1 MKTGPNYHIKP
12 RRRRE
17 GKTDYR
23 KRLAL
28 LKSRTTRIVIRKSI
42 KNTTIQFINYNE
54 KGDTIVAAAT
64 SKELLKKYN
73 WSYSTSTTPAA
84 YLTGLLAGKRAK
96 EQGITECILDI
107 GRYVPVTGSKVFA
120 GLKGVIDVGID
131 CPHNEE
137 KIPSEERIMGEHLDK
152 KIKNDINTIKE
163 KIIGGK

>member
-1 MKTGPNYHIKP
+1 MKPGPRYHIKP

-42 KNTTIQFINYNE
+42 KNTTIQFVNYDE
-54 KGDTIVAAAT
+54 KGDNIVATAT
-64 SKELLKKYN
+64 SKELIKKYN
-73 WSYSTSTTPAA
+73 WNYSTSTTPAA
-84 YLTGLLAGKRAK
+84 YLTGLLAGNRAK
-96 EQGITECILDI
+96 EQGITECVLDI

-120 GLKGVIDVGID
+120 GLKGVIDAGID

-152 KIKNDINTIKE
+152 NIKNDVNTIKD

>member
-1 MKTGPNYHIKP
+1 MKPGPRFHIKP

-28 LKSRTTRIVIRKSI
+28 LKSRNTRIVIRKSI

-54 KGDTIVAAAT
+54 KGDNIVATAN
-64 SKELLKKYN
+64 SKELVKKYN
-73 WSYSTSTTPAA
+73 WKYSTSTTPAA

-96 EQGITECILDI
+96 EQGITECVLDI

-120 GLKGVIDVGID
+120 GLKGVIDAGID

-137 KIPSEERIMGEHLDK
+137 KIPSEERVMGEHLDK
-152 KIKNDINTIKE
+152 KIKNDVNTIKD

>member
-1 MKTGPNYHIKP
+1 MKPGPRYHIKP

-42 KNTTIQFINYNE
+42 KNTIIQFINYDE
-54 KGDTIVAAAT
+54 KGDSIVATAT
-64 SKELLKKYN
+64 SKELIKKYN
-73 WSYSTSTTPAA
+73 WNYSTSTTPAA

-96 EQGITECILDI
+96 EQGITECVLDI

-120 GLKGVIDVGID
+120 GLKGVIDAGID

-152 KIKNDINTIKE
+152 NIKNDVNTIKD

>member
-1 MKTGPNYHIKP
+1 MKPGPRYHIKP

-42 KNTTIQFINYNE
+42 KNTTIQFINYDE
-54 KGDTIVAAAT
+54 KGDSIVATAT
-64 SKELLKKYN
+64 SKELIKKYN
-73 WSYSTSTTPAA
+73 WNYSTSTTPAA

-96 EQGITECILDI
+96 EQGITECVLDI

-120 GLKGVIDVGID
+120 GLKGVIDAGID

-152 KIKNDINTIKE
+152 NIKNDVNTIKD

>member
-1 MKTGPNYHIKP
+1 MKPGPRYHIKP

-42 KNTTIQFINYNE
+42 KNTTIQFVNYNE
-54 KGDTIVAAAT
+54 KGDNIVATAT
-64 SKELLKKYN
+64 SKELVKKYN
-73 WSYSTSTTPAA
+73 WNYSTSTTPAA

-96 EQGITECILDI
+96 EKGITECVLDI

-120 GLKGVIDVGID
+120 GLKGVIDAGID
-131 CPHNEE
+131 CPHSEE
-137 KIPSEERIMGEHLDK
+137 KIPSEERIMGQHLDK
-152 KIKNDINTIKE
+152 NITNDVNAIKD

>member
-1 MKTGPNYHIKP
+1 MKAGPRYHIKP

-42 KNTTIQFINYNE
+42 NNTTIQFVKYND
-54 KGDTIVAAAT
+54 KGDNIVATAT
-64 SKELLKKYN
+64 SKELVKKYN
-73 WSYSTSTTPAA
+73 WNYSTSTIPAA

-96 EQGITECILDI
+96 EHGITECVLDI
-107 GRYVPVTGSKVFA
+107 GRYTPVKGSKVFA
-120 GLKGVIDVGID
+120 GLKGVIDTGID
-131 CPHNEE
+131 CSYNEE
-137 KIPSEERIMGEHLDK
+137 KIPSEERITGQHLNK
-152 KIKNDINTIKE
+152 NIKNDINTIKE

>member
-1 MKTGPNYHIKP
+1 MKTGPRYHIKP
-12 RRRRE
+12 RRRRK

-28 LKSRTTRIVIRKSI
+28 LKSKNTRIVIRKSI
-42 KNTTIQFINYNE
+42 KNIIIQFVNYNE
-54 KGDTIVAAAT
+54 KGDNIVVTAT
-64 SKELLKKYN
+64 SKDLIKKYN
-73 WSYSTSTTPAA
+73 WNYSTSTTPAA

-96 EQGITECILDI
+96 EKGIEQCVLDI

-120 GLKGVIDVGID
+120 GLKGIIDAGID

-137 KIPSEERIMGEHLDK
+137 KIPSEERINGEHLNK
-152 KIKNDINTIKE
+152 NIKNDFNAIKE

>member
-1 MKTGPNYHIKP
+1 MKTGPSYHIKP

-42 KNTTIQFINYNE
+42 KNTTIQFVDYNE
-54 KGDTIVAAAT
+54 KGDNIVTSAT
-64 SKELLKKYN
+64 SKELVKKYN
-73 WSYSTSTTPAA
+73 WNYSTSTTPAA

-96 EQGITECILDI
+96 EHGITECILDI
-107 GRYVPVTGSKVFA
+107 GRYVPVTGSKIFA
-120 GLKGVIDVGID
+120 GLKGIIDIGIN
-131 CPHNEE
+131 CPYNEE

-152 KIKNDINTIKE
+152 KIKNDINTIKD

>member
-1 MKTGPNYHIKP
+1 MKPGPRYHIKP

-28 LKSRTTRIVIRKSI
+28 LKSRNTRIVIRKSI
-42 KNTTIQFINYNE
+42 KNTTIQFVNYNE
-54 KGDTIVAAAT
+54 KGDNIVVAAT
-64 SKELLKKYN
+64 SKELVKKYN
-73 WSYSTSTTPAA
+73 WKYSTSTTPAA

-96 EQGITECILDI
+96 EQGITECVLDI

-120 GLKGVIDVGID
+120 GLKGVVDAGIN
-131 CPHNEE
+131 CPHNQE
-137 KIPSEERIMGEHLDK
+137 KIPSKERIMGQHLDK
-152 KIKNDINTIKE
+152 NITNDVNAIKD